1 MKKAALKNFS
11 ILTGKHLRWSLF
23 FVWELSNSR
32 NLSTL
37 IKLNTSK
44 QVILSIV
51 IILSLRDPVT
61 YYAKAFFYKCF
72 RNVENTCKM

>member
-23 FVWELSNSR
+23 VWELSNSR

-37 IKLNTSK
+37 IKLNSSK

-51 IILSLRDPVT
+51 TILSLRNPVT
-61 YYAKAFFYKCF
+61 YYARDFFYKCIQK
-72 RNVENTCKM
+72 C